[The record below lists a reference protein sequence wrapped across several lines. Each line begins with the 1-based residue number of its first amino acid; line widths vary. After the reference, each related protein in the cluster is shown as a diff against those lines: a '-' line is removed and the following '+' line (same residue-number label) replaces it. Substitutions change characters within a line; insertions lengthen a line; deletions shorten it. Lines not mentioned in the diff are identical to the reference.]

1 MLGGEVQ
8 AAGTGGSQQCVL
20 GGVALL
26 HQRWARVSRRTTIA
40 RVMSGT
46 VGHPEQEE
54 WGVIVWV

>member
-1 MLGGEVQ
+1 MQ
-8 AAGTGGSQQCVL
+8 AAGTGGSQQCVM